1 MSKSIKTNFLEVGEP
16 ERLVS
21 RHGTPLYA
29 YSQAVIEAQAQAMLS
44 VPAPF
49 GLTVRYAMKANPHPE
64 VLRVLR
70 EQDIAIDA
78 SSGHEAAYALSQ
90 GFAPADILLTGQQ
103 LARNLSE
110 LTERGVQFNATSL
123 RQLEEYGKLFPGTE
137 VGVRLNPGI
146 GSGHSARTNVG
157 GVSSSFGIWHE
168 YLPWVLELA
177 TEHRLTISRLH
188 THIGSGTDPKV
199 WREAAERSLALANQ
213 LPDVSKLDLGGGFK
227 VGRLDDETGADMKA
241 VGKAIANQLKAFARQ
256 TGRELHLELEPG
268 TFLVANAGVLITS
281 IEDIVDTGSEGY
293 TFLKI
298 DTGMNDILRP
308 TLYGAQHPMDIV
320 PAGDDTQEYVVVG
333 HNCESGDLLTPAPG
347 DPEALLARRLPKAE
361 VGDLLLI
368 GGTGAYCAAMAAHG
382 YNGFPSAKEIL
393 L

>member
-1 MSKSIKTNFLEVGEP
+1 MKTFTTNFLAVGEA

-21 RHGTPLYA
+21 RHGTPLYV
-29 YSQAVIEAQAQAMLS
+29 YSQDTIETQAQTMLS
-44 VPAPF
+44 VPAPY

-64 VLRVLR
+64 VLKALR
-70 EQDIAIDA
+70 EQGIKIDA
-78 SSGHEAAYALSQ
+78 SSGFEAAFAVSQ
-90 GFAPADILLTGQQ
+90 GFAPSDVLLTSQQ
-103 LARNLSE
+103 LARNLDD
-110 LTERGVQFNATSL
+110 LIERGVLFNATSL

-168 YLPWVLELA
+168 YLPRVSSLA
-177 TEHRLTISRLH
+177 ANHRLTISRLH
-188 THIGSGTDPKV
+188 THIGSGTDPKT
-199 WREAAERSLALANQ
+199 WREATELSLGLAQ
-213 LPDVSKLDLGGGFK
+213 LLPDVRTLNLGGGFK
-227 VGRLDDETGADMKA
+227 VGRMDDETSADMKV
-241 VGKAIANQLKAFARQ
+241 VGKAIASQLKAFARK

-268 TFLVANAGVLITS
+268 TFLVANAGMLIAS
-281 IEDIVDTGSEGY
+281 IEDITDTGSEGY
-293 TFLKI
+293 TFLKV
-298 DTGMNDILRP
+298 DTGMNDIMRP

-320 PAGDDTQEYVVVG
+320 PSNDDTQEYIVVG
-333 HNCESGDLLTPAPG
+333 HNCESGDLLTPAPV
-347 DPEALLARRLPKAE
+347 DPEALAPRRLPKAE

-368 GGTGAYCAAMAAHG
+368 GGAGAYCASMSAHG